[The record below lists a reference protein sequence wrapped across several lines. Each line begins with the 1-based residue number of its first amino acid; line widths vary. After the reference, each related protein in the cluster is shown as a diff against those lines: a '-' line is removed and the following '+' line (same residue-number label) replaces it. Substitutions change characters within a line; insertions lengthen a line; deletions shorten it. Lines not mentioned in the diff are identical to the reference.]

1 MCPIEDRAATI
12 NRAASPE
19 ATIGIC
25 GAGIGGLVL
34 ALRLARLGFRPILF
48 EARSREAALS
58 EGEFLTLASN
68 GMNGLRAVDCYE
80 EVLGQGLETR
90 AIELCNARG
99 KRLALVDQSDHLAT
113 FGTPAVTIKRGVLTG
128 ILIEK
133 CQADGIAMQFGRRVT
148 KVDNHAHAVTLN
160 FSEGTGLAVDLLVA
174 ADGLRSFV
182 RTQAFPDYPL
192 PQFTGLIGT
201 GGIVDADI
209 PDTDGIMRMTFGEKA
224 FFGYIKTASHPV
236 YWFDSFPA
244 DTPDAVRFLE
254 PTALAA
260 HVRQMHAD
268 DPEPNRSILQ
278 AVGKIERSYPIFD
291 MPQLP
296 AWSSGRIVMLGDA
309 AHAIGPHAGQGAS
322 MAIEDAVVLSACLAD
337 TLDYGA
343 AFARY
348 EALRRPRIARVV
360 KLTRQN
366 ASRKRKDSRLSL
378 FLRDL
383 LLPLFIPISVR
394 AGRKLFAYRVDLEPL
409 GTKDGAEYAKQNRQD
424 AA

>member
-1 MCPIEDRAATI
+1 MCPIDDPAATM
-12 NRAASPE
+12 NRATTPE

-25 GAGIGGLVL
+25 GAGVGGLAL
-34 ALRLARLGFRPILF
+34 ALRLARLGFHPVLF
-48 EARSREAALS
+48 EARSKEAALS

-80 EVLGQGLETR
+80 EVLREGLETR

-99 KRLALVDQSDHLAT
+99 KRLALIDQSDHLAA
-113 FGTPAVTIKRGVLTG
+113 FGTPAVTIRRGVLTG

-133 CQADGIAMQFGRRVT
+133 CQAEGITIQFGRRVT

-182 RTQAFPDYPL
+182 RTQIFPDYPQ

-201 GGIVDADI
+201 GGIVDAEI
-209 PDTDGIMRMTFGEKA
+209 PATDGVMRMTFGEKA

-244 DTPDAVRFLE
+244 DTPDAVRALE
-254 PTALAA
+254 PAALTA
-260 HVRQMHAD
+260 HVRQVHAD

-278 AVGKIERSYPIFD
+278 AVGQVERSYPIFD

-296 AWSSGRIVMLGDA
+296 VWSTGRVVLLGDA

-322 MAIEDAVVLSACLAD
+322 MAIEDAVVLSSCLAA
-337 TLDYGA
+337 TLDHGA

-366 ASRKRKDSRLSL
+366 ASRKRKNSRLSL

-383 LLPLFIPISVR
+383 LLPLLIPMTVR
-394 AGRKLFAYRVDLEPL
+394 ASRRLFAYRVDLDPL
-409 GTKDGAEYAKQNRQD
+409 EANTSFESGRKD

>member
-1 MCPIEDRAATI
+1 M
-12 NRAASPE
+12 NRATNPE

-34 ALRLARLGFRPILF
+34 ALRLARLGFHPVLF
-48 EARSREAALS
+48 EARSKEAALS

-80 EVLGQGLETR
+80 EVLRRGLETR

-99 KRLALVDQSDHLAT
+99 KRLALVDQSDHLAA
-113 FGTPAVTIKRGVLTG
+113 FGTPSVTIRRGVLTG

-133 CQADGIAMQFGRRVT
+133 CQAEGITIQFGRRVT
-148 KVDNHAHAVTLN
+148 KVDNHAHAVALN

-182 RTQAFPDYPL
+182 RTQIFPDYPL

-201 GGIVDADI
+201 GGIVDANI
-209 PDTDGIMRMTFGEKA
+209 PDTDGVMRMTFGEKA

-244 DTPDAVRFLE
+244 DTPDAVRALE
-254 PTALAA
+254 PAALAA
-260 HVRQMHAD
+260 HVRKMHAD

-278 AVGKIERSYPIFD
+278 AVGQIERSYPIFD

-296 AWSSGRIVMLGDA
+296 VWSTGRIVLLGDA

-322 MAIEDAVVLSACLAD
+322 MAIEDAVVLSSCLVA

-366 ASRKRKDSRLSL
+366 ASRKRKNSRLSL

-383 LLPLFIPISVR
+383 LLPLLIPMTVR
-394 AGRKLFAYRVDLEPL
+394 ASRRLFAYRVDLDPL
-409 GTKDGAEYAKQNRQD
+409 EANPSFECGRKD

>member
-1 MCPIEDRAATI
+1 MCPIDDP
-12 NRAASPE
+12 AASMNRVTNH
-19 ATIGIC
+19 AVTIGIC

-34 ALRLARLGFRPILF
+34 ALRLARLGFRPVLF
-48 EARSREAALS
+48 EARSKDAALS

-68 GMNGLRAVDCYE
+68 GMNGLRTVDCYE
-80 EVLGQGLETR
+80 DVLRQGLETR

-113 FGTPAVTIKRGVLTG
+113 FGTPAVTIRRGVLTG

-133 CQADGIAMQFGRRVT
+133 CQAEGIIMQFGRRVT

-160 FSEGTGLAVDLLVA
+160 FSEGTGIAVDLLVA

-182 RTQAFPDYPL
+182 RTQIFPNYPL

-201 GGIVDADI
+201 GGVVDADI
-209 PDTDGIMRMTFGEKA
+209 SDTDGVMRMTFGDKA

-244 DTPDAVRFLE
+244 DTPDAVRALE

-268 DPEPNRSILQ
+268 DPERNRSILQ
-278 AVGKIERSYPIFD
+278 AVDQIERSYPIFD

-296 AWSSGRIVMLGDA
+296 VWSSGRVVLLGDA

-322 MAIEDAVVLSACLAD
+322 MAIEDAVVLSSCLAA
-337 TLDYGA
+337 TLDYGT

-348 EALRRPRIARVV
+348 ETLRRPRIARVV

-366 ASRKRKDSRLSL
+366 ASRKRKNSRLSL
-378 FLRDL
+378 FMRDL
-383 LLPLFIPISVR
+383 LLPVLIPLTVR
-394 AGRKLFAYRVDLEPL
+394 VSRRLFAYRVDLDPL
-409 GTKDGAEYAKQNRQD
+409 EANPSTESGRKD

>member
-1 MCPIEDRAATI
+1 MCPIDDPAATM
-12 NRAASPE
+12 NRATNSE

-34 ALRLARLGFRPILF
+34 ALRLARLGFHPVLF
-48 EARSREAALS
+48 EARSKEAALS

-80 EVLGQGLETR
+80 EVLREGLETR

-99 KRLALVDQSDHLAT
+99 KRLALVDQSDHLAA
-113 FGTPAVTIKRGVLTG
+113 FGTPAVTIRRAVLTG

-133 CQADGIAMQFGRRVT
+133 CQAEGITIQFGRRVT

-160 FSEGTGLAVDLLVA
+160 FSEGVGLAVDLLVA

-182 RTQAFPDYPL
+182 RTQIFPDYPQ

-201 GGIVDADI
+201 GGIVDAEI
-209 PDTDGIMRMTFGEKA
+209 PDTNGVMRMTFGEKA

-244 DTPDAVRFLE
+244 DTPEAVRALE
-254 PTALAA
+254 PAARAA
-260 HVRQMHAD
+260 HVREMHAD

-278 AVGKIERSYPIFD
+278 AVGQVERSYPIFE

-296 AWSSGRIVMLGDA
+296 VWSSGRVVLLGDA

-322 MAIEDAVVLSACLAD
+322 MAIEDAVVLSSCLAA
-337 TLDYGA
+337 TLDHGA
-343 AFARY
+343 AFACY

-366 ASRKRKDSRLSL
+366 ASRKRKNSRLSL

-383 LLPLFIPISVR
+383 LLPLLIPMTVR
-394 AGRKLFAYRVDLEPL
+394 ASRRLFAYRVDLDPL
-409 GTKDGAEYAKQNRQD
+409 EANTSFESGRKD

>member
-1 MCPIEDRAATI
+1 MCPIDDPAATM
-12 NRAASPE
+12 NRATAPE

-34 ALRLARLGFRPILF
+34 ALRLARLGFRPVLF

-68 GMNGLRAVDCYE
+68 GMNGLRAADCYE
-80 EVLGQGLETR
+80 EVLREGLETR

-113 FGTPAVTIKRGVLTG
+113 FGTPAVTIRRGVLTG

-133 CQADGIAMQFGRRVT
+133 CQAEGITIQFGRRVT

-160 FSEGTGLAVDLLVA
+160 FSEGAGLAVDLLVA

-182 RTQAFPDYPL
+182 RMQIFPDYPL

-209 PDTDGIMRMTFGEKA
+209 PDTDGVMRMTFGEKA
-224 FFGYIKTASHPV
+224 FFGYLKTASHPV

-244 DTPDAVRFLE
+244 DTPDAVRAFE

-268 DPEPNRSILQ
+268 DPEPNRSILRT
-278 AVGKIERSYPIFD
+278 VDRIERSYPIFD

-296 AWSSGRIVMLGDA
+296 VWSSGRVVLLGDA

-322 MAIEDAVVLSACLAD
+322 MAMEDAVVLSACLAD

-366 ASRKRKDSRLSL
+366 ASRKRKNSRLSL

-383 LLPLFIPISVR
+383 LLPLLIPMTVR
-394 AGRKLFAYRVDLEPL
+394 ASRKLFAYRVDLDPL
-409 GTKDGAEYAKQNRQD
+409 QANSSTESGQKH

>member
-1 MCPIEDRAATI
+1 MCPIEDGTATM
-12 NRAASPE
+12 NRVASPE
-19 ATIGIC
+19 VTIGIC

-34 ALRLARLGFRPILF
+34 ALRLAGLGFRPIVF
-48 EARSREAALS
+48 EARSKETALS

-68 GMNGLRAVDCYE
+68 GMNALRSVDCHDV
-80 EVLGQGLETR
+80 VLREGLETR

-128 ILIEK
+128 ILIEN
-133 CQADGIAMQFGRRVT
+133 CEAEGIVMQFGRRVT

-160 FSEGTGLAVDLLVA
+160 FSEGAGLALDLLVA

-182 RTQAFPDYPL
+182 RTQVFPDYPL

-209 PDTDGIMRMTFGEKA
+209 PDTNGVMRMTFGGKA
-224 FFGYIKTASHPV
+224 FFGYLKTASHPV

-244 DTPDAVRFLE
+244 DTPDAVRTLE
-254 PTALAA
+254 PKALAA
-260 HVRQMHAD
+260 HVRQMHAA
-268 DPEPNRSILQ
+268 DPEPNRSILR
-278 AVGKIERSYPIFD
+278 AVDRIERSYPIFD

-296 AWSSGRIVMLGDA
+296 VWSSGRVVLIGDA

-322 MAIEDAVVLSACLAD
+322 MAIEDAVVLSSCLAD

-343 AFARY
+343 AFVRY

-366 ASRKRKDSRLSL
+366 ASRKRKNSRLSL

-383 LLPLFIPISVR
+383 LLPLLIPMTVR
-394 AGRKLFAYRVDLEPL
+394 ASRRLFAYRVDLDPL
-409 GTKDGAEYAKQNRQD
+409 LTDHSAENGSKD

>member
-1 MCPIEDRAATI
+1 MCPIDDPAATM
-12 NRAASPE
+12 NRATHHE

-25 GAGIGGLVL
+25 GGGIGGLVL

-68 GMNGLRAVDCYE
+68 GMNGLRAVDSCE
-80 EVLGQGLETR
+80 EVLRQGLETR

-113 FGTPAVTIKRGVLTG
+113 FGTPAVTIRRGVLTG

-133 CQADGIAMQFGRRVT
+133 CQAEGIIMQFGRRVT
-148 KVDNHAHAVTLN
+148 KVDNLPHAVTLN
-160 FSEGTGLAVDLLVA
+160 FSEGAGLAVDLLVA

-182 RTQAFPDYPL
+182 RTQIFPDYPL

-209 PDTDGIMRMTFGEKA
+209 PDTDGVMRMTFGEKA
-224 FFGYIKTASHPV
+224 FFGYLKTASQPV

-244 DTPDAVRFLE
+244 DTPDAVRALE

-268 DPEPNRSILQ
+268 DPEPNRSILRT
-278 AVGKIERSYPIFD
+278 VDMIERSYPIFD

-296 AWSSGRIVMLGDA
+296 VWSSGRVVLLGDA

-322 MAIEDAVVLSACLAD
+322 MAIEDAVVLSSCLAD
-337 TLDYGA
+337 TLDYGT

-348 EALRRPRIARVV
+348 ETLRRPRIARVV

-366 ASRKRKDSRLSL
+366 ASRKRKNSRLNL

-383 LLPLFIPISVR
+383 LLPLLIPLSVR
-394 AGRKLFAYRVDLEPL
+394 ASRRLFAYRVDLDPL
-409 GTKDGAEYAKQNRQD
+409 EAKHSVENGRKD

>member
-1 MCPIEDRAATI
+1 MCPIDDPAATM
-12 NRAASPE
+12 NRATNSE

-34 ALRLARLGFRPILF
+34 ALRLARLGFHPVLF
-48 EARSREAALS
+48 EARSKEAALS

-80 EVLGQGLETR
+80 EVLREGLETR

-99 KRLALVDQSDHLAT
+99 KRLALVDQSDHLAA
-113 FGTPAVTIKRGVLTG
+113 FGTPAVTIRRAVLTG

-133 CQADGIAMQFGRRVT
+133 CQAEGITIQFGRRVT

-160 FSEGTGLAVDLLVA
+160 FSEGVGLAVDLLVA

-182 RTQAFPDYPL
+182 RTQIFPDYPQ

-209 PDTDGIMRMTFGEKA
+209 PATDGVMRMTFGEKA
-224 FFGYIKTASHPV
+224 FFGYIKTASRPV

-244 DTPDAVRFLE
+244 DTADAVRALE
-254 PTALAA
+254 PAALAA

-278 AVGKIERSYPIFD
+278 AVGQVERSYPIFD

-296 AWSSGRIVMLGDA
+296 VWSTGRVVLLGDA

-322 MAIEDAVVLSACLAD
+322 MAIEDAVVLSSCLAA
-337 TLDYGA
+337 TLDHGA

-348 EALRRPRIARVV
+348 EAFRRPRIARVV

-366 ASRKRKDSRLSL
+366 ASRKRKNSRLSL

-383 LLPLFIPISVR
+383 LLPLLIPMTVR
-394 AGRKLFAYRVDLEPL
+394 ASRRLFAYRVDLDPL
-409 GTKDGAEYAKQNRQD
+409 EANTSFESDRKD

>member
-12 NRAASPE
+12 KRAANPE
-19 ATIGIC
+19 VTIGIC

-80 EVLGQGLETR
+80 EVLRQGLETR

-133 CQADGIAMQFGRRVT
+133 CQAEGIVVQFGRRLT

-182 RTQAFPDYPL
+182 RTQIFPDYPL

-201 GGIVDADI
+201 GGIIDADI
-209 PDTDGIMRMTFGEKA
+209 PDTDGVMRMTFGEQA

-244 DTPDAVRFLE
+244 DTPDAVRALE

-278 AVGKIERSYPIFD
+278 AIGQIERSYPIFD

-296 AWSSGRIVMLGDA
+296 VWSSGRVVLLGDA

-322 MAIEDAVVLSACLAD
+322 MAIEDAVVLSSCLAD

-348 EALRRPRIARVV
+348 ETLRRPRIARVV

-366 ASRKRKDSRLSL
+366 ASRKRKNSRLSL

-383 LLPLFIPISVR
+383 LLPLFIPMSVR
-394 AGRKLFAYRVDLEPL
+394 ASRKLFAYRVDLDPL
-409 GTKDGAEYAKQNRQD
+409 EANRSVEGGRRQ

>member
-1 MCPIEDRAATI
+1 MCPIDDPAATM
-12 NRAASPE
+12 NRATNRE
-19 ATIGIC
+19 VTVGIC

-34 ALRLARLGFRPILF
+34 ALRLAKLGFRPVLF
-48 EARSREAALS
+48 EARSKEAALS

-68 GMNGLRAVDCYE
+68 GMNGLRTVDCYE
-80 EVLGQGLETR
+80 EVLRQGLETR

-99 KRLALVDQSDHLAT
+99 KRLALIDQSDHLAT

-133 CQADGIAMQFGRRVT
+133 CQAEGISVQFGWRAT
-148 KVDNHAHAVTLN
+148 KVDNLPHAVTLN
-160 FSEGTGLAVDLLVA
+160 FSEGAGLAVDLLVA

-182 RTQAFPDYPL
+182 RTQIFPDYPL

-201 GGIVDADI
+201 GGLVDADI
-209 PDTDGIMRMTFGEKA
+209 PDMDGVMRMTFGEKA

-236 YWFDSFPA
+236 YWFESFPA
-244 DTPDAVRFLE
+244 DTPDAVRTLE

-278 AVGKIERSYPIFD
+278 AVGQIERSYPIFD

-296 AWSSGRIVMLGDA
+296 VWSSGRVVLLGDA

-322 MAIEDAVVLSACLAD
+322 MAIEDAVVLSSCLAD
-337 TLDYGA
+337 TLDYGT

-366 ASRKRKDSRLSL
+366 ASRKRKNSRLSL

-383 LLPLFIPISVR
+383 LLPLLIPLSVR
-394 AGRKLFAYRVDLEPL
+394 AGRRLFAYRVDLDPL
-409 GTKDGAEYAKQNRQD
+409 KANPSTESAHKD

>member
-1 MCPIEDRAATI
+1 MCPIAEHAATG
-12 NRAASPE
+12 NRAMHPE
-19 ATIGIC
+19 TMIGIC
-25 GAGIGGLVL
+25 GAGVGGLVL
-34 ALRLARLGFRPILF
+34 ALRLAKLGFRPILF
-48 EARSREAALS
+48 EARSKEAAFS
-58 EGEFLTLASN
+58 EGEFLTLAPN
-68 GMNGLRAVDCYE
+68 GLNGLRAVDCYE
-80 EVLGQGLETR
+80 EVLRQGLETR

-113 FGTPAVTIKRGVLTG
+113 FGTPAVTIKRGALAS

-133 CQADGIAMQFGRRVT
+133 CLADGVIVQFGRRVT
-148 KVDNHAHAVTLN
+148 RVDNHAHAVTLA
-160 FSEGTGLAVDLLVA
+160 FSEGPSLAVDVLVA
-174 ADGLRSFV
+174 ADGLRSSV
-182 RTQAFPDYPL
+182 RAQIFPDYPL
-192 PQFTGLIGT
+192 PQFTGLIGA
-201 GGIVDADI
+201 GGIIDADI

-244 DTPDAVRFLE
+244 DAPDALRTME
-254 PTALAA
+254 PEALAA
-260 HVRQMHAD
+260 HLRQMHAD
-268 DPEPNRSILQ
+268 DPEPTMSILR
-278 AVGKIERSYPIFD
+278 AIGRIERSYPIFD

-296 AWSSGRIVMLGDA
+296 IWSKGRMALLGDA

-322 MAIEDAVVLSACLAD
+322 MAIEDALVLSACLAD

-348 EALRRPRIARVV
+348 EDLRRPRIARVV

-366 ASRKRKDSRLSL
+366 ASRKRKSSRFSL

-383 LLPLFIPISVR
+383 LLPLFIPISIR
-394 AGRKLFAYRVDLEPL
+394 ASRKLFAYRADLAPL
-409 GTKDGAEYAKQNRQD
+409 RVNHSIDRKN

>member
-1 MCPIEDRAATI
+1 MCPIDDPAATM
-12 NRAASPE
+12 NRATNRE
-19 ATIGIC
+19 VTIGIC

-34 ALRLARLGFRPILF
+34 ALRLAKLGFRPVLF
-48 EARSREAALS
+48 EARSKEAALS

-68 GMNGLRAVDCYE
+68 GMNGLRTVDCYE
-80 EVLGQGLETR
+80 EVLRQGLETR

-99 KRLALVDQSDHLAT
+99 KRLALIDQSDHLAT

-133 CQADGIAMQFGRRVT
+133 CQAEGISVQFGWRAT
-148 KVDNHAHAVTLN
+148 KVDNLPHAVTLN
-160 FSEGTGLAVDLLVA
+160 FSEGAGLAVDLLVA

-182 RTQAFPDYPL
+182 RTQIFPDYPL
-192 PQFTGLIGT
+192 PQFTGLIST

-209 PDTDGIMRMTFGEKA
+209 PDTDGVMRMTFGERA

-236 YWFDSFPA
+236 YWFESFPA
-244 DTPDAVRFLE
+244 DTPDAVRALG

-260 HVRQMHAD
+260 YVRQMHVD

-278 AVGKIERSYPIFD
+278 AVGQIERSYPIFD

-296 AWSSGRIVMLGDA
+296 VWSSGRVVLLGDA

-322 MAIEDAVVLSACLAD
+322 MAIEDAVVLSSCLAD
-337 TLDYGA
+337 TLDYGT

-348 EALRRPRIARVV
+348 EALRRPRITRVV

-366 ASRKRKDSRLSL
+366 ASRKRKNSRLSL

-383 LLPLFIPISVR
+383 LLPLLIPLSVR
-394 AGRKLFAYRVDLEPL
+394 AGRRLFAYRVDLDPL
-409 GTKDGAEYAKQNRQD
+409 KANPSTESAHKD

>member
-1 MCPIEDRAATI
+1 MCPIGEHAATG
-12 NRAASPE
+12 NQAMHPE
-19 ATIGIC
+19 TLIGIC
-25 GAGIGGLVL
+25 GAGVGGLVL
-34 ALRLARLGFRPILF
+34 ALRLAKLGFRPILF
-48 EARSREAALS
+48 EARSKEAALS
-58 EGEFLTLASN
+58 EGEFLTLAPN
-68 GMNGLRAVDCYE
+68 GLNGLRAVGCYE
-80 EVLGQGLETR
+80 EVLRHGLETC

-99 KRLALVDQSDHLAT
+99 KRLALVDQNDHLAT
-113 FGTPAVTIKRGVLTG
+113 FGAPAVTIRRGALAN

-133 CQADGIAMQFGRRVT
+133 CLADGIIVQFGRRVT
-148 KVDNHAHAVTLN
+148 RVNNHAHAVTLA
-160 FSEGTGLAVDLLVA
+160 FSESNAIAVDLLVA
-174 ADGLRSFV
+174 CDGLRSSV
-182 RTQAFPDYPL
+182 RAQIFPDYPL

-201 GGIVDADI
+201 GGIVDADV

-244 DTPDAVRFLE
+244 DASDALRTLE
-254 PTALAA
+254 PEALAA

-268 DPEPNRSILQ
+268 DPEPTMSILR
-278 AVGKIERSYPIFD
+278 AVGGIGRSYPIFD

-296 AWSSGRIVMLGDA
+296 VWSNGRVALLGDA

-322 MAIEDAVVLSACLAD
+322 MAIEDALVLSACLAD

-343 AFARY
+343 ALARY
-348 EALRRPRIARVV
+348 EDLRRPRIARVV
-360 KLTRQN
+360 KLTRRN
-366 ASRKRKDSRLSL
+366 ASRKRKTNRFSL

-394 AGRKLFAYRVDLEPL
+394 AGRKLFAYRADLAPL
-409 GTKDGAEYAKQNRQD
+409 GVSHSIDRKN

>member
-1 MCPIEDRAATI
+1 MCPIDDPAATM
-12 NRAASPE
+12 NRVTNPKV
-19 ATIGIC
+19 TIGIC

-68 GMNGLRAVDCYE
+68 GMNGLRAVDSCE
-80 EVLGQGLETR
+80 EVLRQGLETR

-113 FGTPAVTIKRGVLTG
+113 FGTPAVTIRRGVLTG

-133 CQADGIAMQFGRRVT
+133 CQAEGTIMQFGRRVT
-148 KVDNHAHAVTLN
+148 KVDNLPHAVTLN
-160 FSEGTGLAVDLLVA
+160 FSEGAGLAVDLLVA

-182 RTQAFPDYPL
+182 RTQVFPDYPL

-201 GGIVDADI
+201 GGLVDADI
-209 PDTDGIMRMTFGEKA
+209 PATDGVMHMTFGEKA

-244 DTPDAVRFLE
+244 DTPDAVRALE

-268 DPEPNRSILQ
+268 DPEPNRSILR
-278 AVGKIERSYPIFD
+278 AVERIERSYPIFD

-296 AWSSGRIVMLGDA
+296 VWSSGRVVLLGDA

-322 MAIEDAVVLSACLAD
+322 MAIEDAVVLSSCLAD
-337 TLDYGA
+337 TLDYGT

-348 EALRRPRIARVV
+348 ENLRRPRIARVV

-366 ASRKRKDSRLSL
+366 ASRKRKNSRLNL

-383 LLPLFIPISVR
+383 LLPLLIPLSVR
-394 AGRKLFAYRVDLEPL
+394 ASRRLFAYRVDLDPL
-409 GTKDGAEYAKQNRQD
+409 EAKHSVENGRKD

>member
-1 MCPIEDRAATI
+1 M
-12 NRAASPE
+12 
-19 ATIGIC
+19 TIGIC

-34 ALRLARLGFRPILF
+34 ALRLAKLGFRPIVF
-48 EARSREAALS
+48 EARSKEAALS

-68 GMNGLRAVDCYE
+68 GMNGLRTVDCHE
-80 EVLGQGLETR
+80 AVLRQGLETR

-113 FGTPAVTIKRGVLTG
+113 FGTPAVTIKRGTLTA

-133 CQADGIAMQFGRRVT
+133 CQKEGIAVQFDRRVT
-148 KVDNHAHAVTLN
+148 KVDNHAHTVTLA
-160 FSEGTGLAVDLLVA
+160 FSEGASLAVDLLVA
-174 ADGLRSFV
+174 ADGLRSLV
-182 RTQAFPDYPL
+182 RAHVFPDYPL

-201 GGIVDADI
+201 GGIVNADI
-209 PDTDGIMRMTFGEKA
+209 PDTDGVMRMTFGERA

-244 DTPDAVRFLE
+244 DTPDAVRALE
-254 PTALAA
+254 PEALAA
-260 HVRQMHAD
+260 HLRQIHAD
-268 DPEPNRSILQ
+268 DPEPNMSILR
-278 AVGKIERSYPIFD
+278 AIDSIERSYPIFD

-296 AWSSGRIVMLGDA
+296 IWSKGRVALLGDA
-309 AHAIGPHAGQGAS
+309 AHAIGPHSGQGAS

-337 TLDYGA
+337 TLDYGH

-366 ASRKRKDSRLSL
+366 ASRKRKNSRLSL

-383 LLPLFIPISVR
+383 LLPLLIPMSVR
-394 AGRKLFAYRVDLEPL
+394 AGRKLFAYRVDLDPL
-409 GTKDGAEYAKQNRQD
+409 EVGHSVEGGRKD

>member
-1 MCPIEDRAATI
+1 MCPIEEHAATA
-12 NRAASPE
+12 NRATARE
-19 ATIGIC
+19 TTIGIC

-34 ALRLARLGFRPILF
+34 TLRLAKLGFRPVLF
-48 EARSREAALS
+48 EARSKEAALS

-68 GMNGLRAVDCYE
+68 GMNGLRTVDCHDT
-80 EVLGQGLETR
+80 VLREGLETR

-113 FGTPAVTIKRGVLTG
+113 FGTPAVTIRRGILSG

-133 CQADGIAMQFGRRVT
+133 CQAEGIIVQFGRRVT
-148 KVDNHAHAVTLN
+148 KVDNQAHAVTLN
-160 FSEGTGLAVDLLVA
+160 FSEGAGLAVDLLVA

-182 RTQAFPDYPL
+182 RMLIFPDYPL

-224 FFGYIKTASHPV
+224 FFGYIKTASHPI

-244 DTPDAVRFLE
+244 DRADAVRGLE
-254 PTALAA
+254 PAALAA

-268 DPEPNRSILQ
+268 DPEPNRSILR
-278 AVGKIERSYPIFD
+278 AVGRIDRSYPIFD

-296 AWSSGRIVMLGDA
+296 AWSSGRVVLLGDA

-322 MAIEDAVVLSACLAD
+322 MAIEDAVVLSSCLAA

-343 AFARY
+343 AFVHY
-348 EALRRPRIARVV
+348 ETLRRPRIARVV

-366 ASRKRKDSRLSL
+366 ASRKRKNSRLSL

-383 LLPLFIPISVR
+383 LLPLLIPLTVKASR
-394 AGRKLFAYRVDLEPL
+394 RLLAYRVDLDPL
-409 GTKDGAEYAKQNRQD
+409 RENPPLESGRKD